1 MKYKIFIISFL
12 IIMIFISMFY
22 ASTVYSNQIKY
33 VNQECIKNN
42 NIKMI
47 TKDSIIDYLKLNKIL
62 KDSVKIN
69 EIDLNKIEKKL
80 NEIGYIKNSNAHLNL
95 DFDLE
100 INIQERLPIVKLNY
114 LNSYLDEFGELVP
127 TSTIYKPNVI
137 SFFGKVDSL
146 KHYKIGKFGNKII
159 SDEFFRNHIRYILF
173 DSDNLFLKVK
183 NQDYLVEI
191 GNFNSINRKLMNYK
205 LFYAAKSSDVDLS
218 KTSKINLRFNNQ
230 VITELK

>member
-1 MKYKIFIISFL
+1 MKYKVFIISFL
-12 IIMIFISMFY
+12 ILMIFISMFY

-33 VNQECIKNN
+33 VNKECIKNDSL
-42 NIKMI
+42 KMI

-62 KDSVKIN
+62 KDSLKIN
-69 EIDLNKIEKKL
+69 KIDLNKIEKKL

-114 LNSYLDEFGELVP
+114 LNSYLDEYGELVP
-127 TSTIYKPNVI
+127 TSIIYKPNVI

-218 KTSKINLRFNNQ
+218 KTSKINLKFNNQ

>member
-1 MKYKIFIISFL
+1 MRYKIFIISFL
-12 IIMIFISMFY
+12 IMMIFISMFY

-33 VNQECIKNN
+33 VNQESIKNN

-62 KDSVKIN
+62 KDSLKIN

-80 NEIGYIKNSNAHLNL
+80 NEIGYIKNSNAHFNL

-114 LNSYLDEFGELVP
+114 LNSYLDEYGELIP
-127 TSTIYKPNVI
+127 ISIIHKPNVI
-137 SFFGKVDSL
+137 SFFGKVNSMNYC
-146 KHYKIGKFGNKII
+146 KVGKFGNKII
-159 SDEFFRNHIRYILF
+159 SDEFFRNHIRYIF
-173 DSDNLFLKVK
+173 YDSDNLFLKVK
-183 NQDYLVEI
+183 NHDYLVEI

-205 LFYAAKSSDVDLS
+205 LFYAAKSSDIDFS
-218 KTSKINLRFNNQ
+218 KTSKIDLRFNNQ